1 MKPLD
6 FYTKR
11 QSARAQLAK
20 AALAVADGAELEQ
33 ATRVINKTAFSA
45 PDALF
50 WHGILAKP
58 DSSVEREFNRGRAVW
73 ETISDSSHCAHPRA
87 ADT

>member
-1 MKPLD
+1 MKPLE

-20 AALAVADGAELEQ
+20 AALDVADGAELER

-50 WHGILAKP
+50 WHSILAKAG
-58 DSSVEREFNRGRAVW
+58 EQR
-73 ETISDSSHCAHPRA
+73 
-87 ADT
+87 